1 MTIKTSCI
9 IGHRNAEFED
19 SEIKKLKELFESLI
33 VNKNVKVFLF
43 GSRSNFDFICHE
55 IVTELKAKYSFI
67 QRKCYTCRS
76 ETCTL
81 ENELKYWEKIYSD
94 FYKKEVHLLGV
105 EEEVKFENKC
115 NAGKACYVERNQAM
129 INDSDICVFYYNE
142 HYEPK
147 MRKYSKRSISYYQ
160 PKSGT
165 ALAYKYAELK
175 KKEIINIFDIICKK
189 QT

>member
-1 MTIKTSCI
+1 MSISVILFIVFSFLINNVVIATSDVLGEDFDITINISDDLVLYNEILSIPET
-9 IGHRNAEFED
+9 FEAITYK
-19 SEIKKLKELFESLI
+19 ST
-33 VNKNVKVFLF
+33 FLYYDNGKF
-43 GSRSNFDFICHE
+43 P
-55 IVTELKAKYSFI
+55 
-67 QRKCYTCRS
+67 
-76 ETCTL
+76 
-81 ENELKYWEKIYSD
+81 
-94 FYKKEVHLLGV
+94 
-105 EEEVKFENKC
+105 EEEMPSLLLVGVDDN
-115 NAGKACYVERNQAM
+115 
-129 INDSDICVFYYNE
+129 YYNE